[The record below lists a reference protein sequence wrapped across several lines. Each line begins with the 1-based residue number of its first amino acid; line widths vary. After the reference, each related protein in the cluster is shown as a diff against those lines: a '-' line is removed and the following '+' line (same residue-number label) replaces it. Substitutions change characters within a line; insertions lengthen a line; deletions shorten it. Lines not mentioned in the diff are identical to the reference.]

1 MRIADT
7 GHALYDGVLTCM
19 TNGVGLFSGIG
30 M

>member
-7 GHALYDGVLTCM
+7 GQVLYDGVLTRT